1 MINWQGG
8 AFFRSCPFNNKFNLQ
23 NLIRFVSNV
32 AFCLCFTAAT
42 RLIPLMGTRKMSLFF
57 CASFLFLKTAFGDRP
72 HNLRPDAATVAGALP
87 FVLLLL
93 TQAFSEHQIS
103 NSTVITRAFSQI
115 IVPIS
120 LMLH

>member
-1 MINWQGG
+1 MNDLLIGKEEPFSG
-8 AFFRSCPFNNKFNLQ
+8 AVLSNLQ
-23 NLIRFVSNV
+23 NLKRFVSYV

-93 TQAFSEHQIS
+93 QA
-103 NSTVITRAFSQI
+103 
-115 IVPIS
+115 
-120 LMLH
+120 